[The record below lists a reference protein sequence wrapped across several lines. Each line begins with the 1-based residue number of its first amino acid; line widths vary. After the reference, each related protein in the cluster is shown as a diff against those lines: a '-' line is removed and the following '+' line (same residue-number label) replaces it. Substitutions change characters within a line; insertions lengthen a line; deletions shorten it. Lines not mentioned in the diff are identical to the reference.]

1 MTFIVAIGVVTR
13 VYLFFVGMRGGGLVN
28 GDIQMLNHD
37 DLQKNETSSSFW
49 GAWRKKKDSTLPEY
63 VLAKADSYGFF
74 NAIDDDTWIDM
85 KQETRTIID
94 LQGGVMLRT
103 SYLLS
108 EGGANI
114 DSSVWWNDNWK
125 INFTCQ
131 NKASI
136 GGKLWLCD
144 PGRILSFAEEKAE
157 PNTNK
162 GWRKKSKNQ
171 LSECLIYISGG
182 NEVEIANQFLD
193 YSVARAELHSGE
205 DSSPLPCEVHIFTP
219 NKEEVPRL
227 KKLINKVGKSDQRE
241 GLFFHQWGFRPS
253 NKPSMGLAADSTVKT
268 LADTVAELQHSG
280 RISVLSL
287 DCEACEWDIFRDILN
302 LEEPIQQVNMQMHG
316 TPYMANELFLAMQ
329 EAGYVIFHREAEING
344 GGEVYDYSWLKL
356 SPSYFVPH
364 V

>member
-1 MTFIVAIGVVTR
+1 M
-13 VYLFFVGMRGGGLVN
+13 
-28 GDIQMLNHD
+28 
-37 DLQKNETSSSFW
+37 
-49 GAWRKKKDSTLPEY
+49 
-63 VLAKADSYGFF
+63 
-74 NAIDDDTWIDM
+74 DDDTWVEM
-85 KQETRTIID
+85 KQETRTMID

-157 PNTNK
+157 PNAK
-162 GWRKKSKNQ
+162 RKKSNNQ
-171 LSECLIYISGG
+171 QSECLIYISGG
-182 NEVEIANQFLD
+182 NEVEISNQFLD
-193 YSVARAELHSGE
+193 YSLAKMAELRSEG
-205 DSSPLPCEVHIFTP
+205 DLSPLPCEVHIFTP
-219 NKEEVPRL
+219 APLEISRL
-227 KKLINKVGKSDQRE
+227 KKLINKVGKSESQRE
-241 GLFFHQWGFRPS
+241 GLSIHNWGFRPL
-253 NKPSMGLAADSTVKT
+253 NKPSMGLAADSTAKTKT

-302 LEEPIQQVNMQMHG
+302 LEEPIQQINMQMHG

-329 EAGYVIFHREAEING
+329 EAGYVILG
-344 GGEVYDYSWLKL
+344 
-356 SPSYFVPH
+356 VPCICIAKNNSFAI
-364 V
+364 